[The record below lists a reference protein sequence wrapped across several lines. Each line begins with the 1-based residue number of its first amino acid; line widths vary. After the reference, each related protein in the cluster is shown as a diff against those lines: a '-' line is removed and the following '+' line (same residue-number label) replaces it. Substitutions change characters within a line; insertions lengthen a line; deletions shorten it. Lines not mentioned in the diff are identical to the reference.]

1 MEVERFRNS
10 PVGIVVPISGS
21 DARFGETYEHW
32 AFVPD
37 ALPDE
42 VELSPAARDAVTEAA
57 LALGRLDQAGMQIP
71 NPALLR
77 RPTLRREAQ
86 STSALE
92 GTYAPLTDVFGAE
105 DSAEAKTP
113 ELREILNYVAAA
125 EYAYQWVGERGRITR
140 GLICDLHAILMR
152 GSEADAER
160 AGEVRDIQ
168 VVIGSGGRIQEARF
182 VPPPPGHELETGLTD
197 LLDWIDRPRMRPAQ
211 AVVDSALAHYQFETL
226 HPFHDGNGRIGRLLI
241 VLQLLAG
248 KVLSEPLFAVSPW
261 FEARRAQYQDELQNM
276 SMTGDVDRWVAF
288 FCEGI
293 RAQAQATVEKI
304 TDLLAFRQEAMATV
318 RGNRQTLGCGGHRR
332 RPGRAP
338 GPQRGDHGNPLRRQL
353 RVGQQGRGE
362 AGRRRAAGRD
372 HRSRSRSR
380 LSMRPSAPDPRALNP
395 QSSLVSGPRPERYSE
410 MS

>member
-10 PVGIVVPISGS
+10 PIGSVVPISGT
-21 DARFGETYEHW
+21 DTRFGETYEHW
-32 AFVPD
+32 AFVP
-37 ALPDE
+37 LPLPGE
-42 VELSPAARDAVTEAA
+42 VDLSPTARDAVTEAA

-92 GTYAPLTDVFGAE
+92 GTYAPLTDVFSAE
-105 DSAEAKTP
+105 DSAEARTP

-140 GLICDLHAILMR
+140 GLICELHALLMR

-160 AGEVRDIQ
+160 AGMVRDIQ
-168 VVIGSGGRIQEARF
+168 VVIGSGGRIAEARF
-182 VPPPPGHELETGLTD
+182 VPPPPGQELDAGLTD
-197 LLDWIDRPRMRPAQ
+197 LLDWINRPRSRPGQ

-226 HPFHDGNGRIGRLLI
+226 HPFQDGNGRIGRLLI

-248 KVLSEPLFAVSPW
+248 EVLSEPLFAVSPW
-261 FEARRAQYQDELQNM
+261 FEARRAQYQDELLHM
-276 SMTGDVDRWVAF
+276 SMTGDVDRWVSF

-304 TDLLAFRQEAMATV
+304 TDLLEFRQEAMARAR
-318 RGNRQTLGCGGHRR
+318 RGGRHSVGVDIAGDLVE
-332 RPGRAP
+332 RPVLNVSTSATRYDVSFVAANNAVAKLV
-338 GPQRGDHGNPLRRQL
+338 D
-353 RVGQQGRGE
+353 VGLLVEITGRGHD
-362 AGRRRAAGRD
+362 RVFRCDRV
-372 HRSRSRSR
+372 
-380 LSMRPSAPDPRALNP
+380 LQIL
-395 QSSLVSGPRPERYSE
+395 ER
-410 MS
+410 

>member
-1 MEVERFRNS
+1 MFV
-10 PVGIVVPISGS
+10 
-21 DARFGETYEHW
+21 RFGKTYEHW
-32 AFVPD
+32 AFVPT
-37 ALPDE
+37 ALAGE
-42 VELSPAARDAVTEAA
+42 VQLSPTARDAVIEAA

-105 DSAEAKTP
+105 NSAEATTP
-113 ELREILNYVAAA
+113 ELREILNYVAAS

-140 GLICDLHAILMR
+140 GLICELHAILMR
-152 GSEADAER
+152 GSGADADR
-160 AGEVRDIQ
+160 AGKIRDIQ

-197 LLDWIDRPRMRPAQ
+197 LLDWIDRPNTRSAQ

-248 KVLSEPLFAVSPW
+248 KVLSEPLFAISPW

-276 SMTGDVDRWVAF
+276 SMTGDVDRWVSF

-304 TDLLAFRQEAMATV
+304 TALLAFQHEAVSTV
-318 RGNRQTLGCGGHRR
+318 RGTGRHSVAVDIAGDLVERRSSTL
-332 RPGRAP
+332 RP
-338 GPQRGDHGNPLRRQL
+338 RQL
-353 RVGQQGRGE
+353 
-362 AGRRRAAGRD
+362 ATT
-372 HRSRSRSR
+372 
-380 LSMRPSAPDPRALNP
+380 
-395 QSSLVSGPRPERYSE
+395 
-410 MS
+410 

>member
-1 MEVERFRNS
+1 MEVERFRDS
-10 PVGIVVPISGS
+10 PVGSVVPISGT
-21 DARFGETYEHW
+21 DTRFGETYEHW
-32 AFVPD
+32 AFVPHP
-37 ALPDE
+37 LPGE
-42 VELSPAARDAVTEAA
+42 VDLSPTARDAVTEAA

-92 GTYAPLTDVFGAE
+92 GTYAPLTDVFSAE
-105 DSAEAKTP
+105 DSAEARTP

-140 GLICDLHAILMR
+140 GLICELHALLMR

-160 AGEVRDIQ
+160 AGKVRDIQ
-168 VVIGSGGRIQEARF
+168 VVIGSGGRIAEARF
-182 VPPPPGHELETGLTD
+182 VPPPPGQELDAGLTD
-197 LLDWIDRPRMRPAQ
+197 LLDWINRPRSRPGQ

-248 KVLSEPLFAVSPW
+248 EVLSEPLFAVSPW
-261 FEARRAQYQDELQNM
+261 FEARRAQYQDELQHM
-276 SMTGDVDRWVAF
+276 SMTGDVDRWVSF

-304 TDLLAFRQEAMATV
+304 TELLEFRQEAMATA
-318 RGNRQTLGCGGHRR
+318 RGGGRHSVAVDIAGDLVE
-332 RPGRAP
+332 RPVLNVATSATRYDVSFVAANNAVAKLV
-338 GPQRGDHGNPLRRQL
+338 D
-353 RVGQQGRGE
+353 VGLLVEITGRGH
-362 AGRRRAAGRD
+362 ARVFRCDRV
-372 HRSRSRSR
+372 
-380 LSMRPSAPDPRALNP
+380 LQIL
-395 QSSLVSGPRPERYSE
+395 ER
-410 MS
+410 

>member
-1 MEVERFRNS
+1 MEVERFRSS
-10 PVGIVVPISGS
+10 PVGTVVPISGT
-21 DARFGETYEHW
+21 DTRFGETYEHW
-32 AFVPD
+32 AFVPHP
-37 ALPDE
+37 LLGE
-42 VELSPAARDAVTEAA
+42 VDLSPTARDAVTEAA

-71 NPALLR
+71 NPTLLR

-92 GTYAPLTDVFGAE
+92 GTYAPLTDVFSAE

-140 GLICDLHAILMR
+140 GLICELHALLMR
-152 GSEADAER
+152 GSETDAER
-160 AGEVRDIQ
+160 AGKVRDIQ
-168 VVIGSGGRIQEARF
+168 VVIGSGGRIAEARF
-182 VPPPPGHELETGLTD
+182 VPPPPGQELNAGFTD
-197 LLDWIDRPRMRPAQ
+197 LLDWINRPRSRPGQ

-241 VLQLLAG
+241 VLQLLVG

-276 SMTGDVDRWVAF
+276 SMTGDVDRWVSF

-304 TDLLAFRQEAMATV
+304 IDLLEFRQKAMSTARGAGRHSVAVDIAGDLVERPVFNVATTATRYDV
-318 RGNRQTLGCGGHRR
+318 SFVAANNAVAKLV
-332 RPGRAP
+332 
-338 GPQRGDHGNPLRRQL
+338 D
-353 RVGQQGRGE
+353 VGLLVEITGRGHD
-362 AGRRRAAGRD
+362 RVFCCDRV
-372 HRSRSRSR
+372 
-380 LSMRPSAPDPRALNP
+380 LQIL
-395 QSSLVSGPRPERYSE
+395 ER
-410 MS
+410 

>member
-1 MEVERFRNS
+1 MEFERFRDS
-10 PVGIVVPISGS
+10 PVGGIVPISGS

-32 AFVPD
+32 AFVPN

-42 VELSPAARDAVTEAA
+42 VELSPSARDAVTEAA

-105 DSAEAKTP
+105 DSSEAKTP

-140 GLICDLHAILMR
+140 GLICELHAILMS
-152 GSEADAER
+152 GSEADADR
-160 AGEVRDIQ
+160 AGTIRDIQ

-182 VPPPPGHELETGLTD
+182 VPPPPGHELDTGLTD
-197 LLDWIDRPRMRPAQ
+197 LLDWIDRPWTRSAQ

-248 KVLSEPLFAVSPW
+248 KVLTEPLFAVSPW
-261 FEARRAQYQDELQNM
+261 FEARRAQYQDELQSM
-276 SMTGDVDRWVAF
+276 SMTGDVDRWVTF

-304 TDLLAFRQEAMATV
+304 TDLLAFQQEAMSTV
-318 RGNRQTLGCGGHRR
+318 RGTGRHSVAVDIAGDLVE
-332 RPGRAP
+332 RPVLNVATTATRYDVSFVSANKAVAKLV
-338 GPQRGDHGNPLRRQL
+338 D
-353 RVGQQGRGE
+353 VGLLVETTGRGHD
-362 AGRRRAAGRD
+362 RVFRCDRV
-372 HRSRSRSR
+372 
-380 LSMRPSAPDPRALNP
+380 LQIL
-395 QSSLVSGPRPERYSE
+395 ER
-410 MS
+410 